1 MMDKRTQQRIVR
13 EQRAAYARYEQRLIE
28 EARRA
33 TFEDRVR
40 DLENI
45 MGLARALRLPE
56 PDWTDDEQ
64 VTERWLWI
72 RERYAA
78 KRLDEARAAA
88 IRDRNEALAGVGLAG
103 VLIGGVASRPPPAP
117 AHRRCVAPR
126 GVC

>member
-1 MMDKRTQQRIVR
+1 MDKRTQRRIVR
-13 EQRAAYARYEQRLIE
+13 EQREGYAWYEQRLIE

-40 DLENI
+40 HFGNI

-56 PDWTDDEQ
+56 PNWTDDEQ

-78 KRLDEARAAA
+78 TR
-88 IRDRNEALAGVGLAG
+88 
-103 VLIGGVASRPPPAP
+103 
-117 AHRRCVAPR
+117 
-126 GVC
+126 